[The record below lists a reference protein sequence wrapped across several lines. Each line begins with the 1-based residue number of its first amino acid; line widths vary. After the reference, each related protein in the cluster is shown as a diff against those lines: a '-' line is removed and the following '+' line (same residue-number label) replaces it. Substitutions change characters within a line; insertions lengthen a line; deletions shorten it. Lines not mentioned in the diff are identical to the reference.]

1 MVDKLDREQLA
12 TNYGF
17 ALAFMKSDPELWRL
31 FNQAVKQTWT
41 ADRFIARLR
50 GTDWFQKHSA
60 AVRNSIL
67 QETSDPAEYK
77 AQVDQM
83 FSTVK
88 DAWGSMFG
96 QGSMDNKALRSWAE
110 TAHRMGW
117 SQAQL
122 IDHMTKGMNFRK
134 MLRSNSLGGAA
145 AELESQ
151 VRALETA
158 YGVRLGDQWRANQVE
173 RVVKGN
179 DTIEGVRSRVQ
190 ELAMREYKAFAD
202 AIAGGQTVQD
212 IADPYIQKMASLL
225 ELNPNDVSISNK
237 LIQQALK
244 QKTPDGKPA
253 AMDLND
259 FENLLRQ
266 DSRWQYTKNAREE
279 VSSVVAQIAQAF
291 GTVA

>member
-1 MVDKLDREQLA
+1 MVDKIDREQMA
-12 TNYGF
+12 ANYGF
-17 ALAFMKSDPELWRL
+17 ALAFFRSNDELWKL
-31 FNQAVKQTWT
+31 FNQAIKQTWT

-50 GTDWFQKHSA
+50 GTDWFQKHSS
-60 AVRNSIL
+60 AVRNAIL

-122 IDHMTKGMNFRK
+122 IDHMTKSVNFRK
-134 MLRSNSLGGAA
+134 QLRSNSLGGAA

-151 VRALETA
+151 VRALEMA
-158 YGVRLGDQWRANQVE
+158 YGVSLGNQWRANQIE
-173 RVVKGN
+173 RVIKGN

-225 ELNPNDVSISNK
+225 ELNPNDVSIDNK

-244 QKTPDGKPA
+244 QRTPDGKPA
-253 AMDLND
+253 AMDLSD
-259 FENLLRQ
+259 FADMVRRDN
-266 DSRWQYTKNAREE
+266 RWQYTDNAREE
-279 VSSVVAQIAQAF
+279 MASVTASVAQMF
-291 GTVA
+291 GVMA